1 MGNKPLKH
9 AKSSLSLSK
18 FTEFLYT
25 PRFFG
30 KQHAGQLAAL
40 NSFWRK
46 KFIFRHDNGTE
57 KICRSH
63 YANAAAF
70 MPCNYSI
77 VYCTVVYMY
86 NTRGIS
92 FHPS

>member
-18 FTEFLYT
+18 FAEFLYT

-46 KFIFRHDNGTE
+46 KFIFKHDNGTE

-70 MPCNYSI
+70 MAH
-77 VYCTVVYMY
+77 TVTTVLY
-86 NTRGIS
+86 TVQ
-92 FHPS
+92 